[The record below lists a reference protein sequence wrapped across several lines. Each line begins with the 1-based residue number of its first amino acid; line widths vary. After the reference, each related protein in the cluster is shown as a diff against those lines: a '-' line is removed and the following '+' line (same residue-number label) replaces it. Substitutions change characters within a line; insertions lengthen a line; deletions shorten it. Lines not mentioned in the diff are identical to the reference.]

1 MPTKLHDEMVQILS
15 MTESTKHPCFI
26 QSSSKPILGA
36 NMKKGKKKKIDSLSF
51 LAGTHWDSYSKYALV
66 DLGKNHF
73 ND

>member
-36 NMKKGKKKKIDSLSF
+36 NMKEGEKKRLTACLFWQAVTGIHT
-51 LAGTHWDSYSKYALV
+51 ANTPQ
-66 DLGKNHF
+66 
-73 ND
+73 